1 MGKAKTTNGAA
12 NTPRQSTVKRA
23 EIRSALDSAKTAAR
37 FNFKPSFAR
46 VERKR
51 PAKPARLIAY
61 DFETTRIDPGTPRP
75 LYLTAFAPWF
85 QFDGAIESMAH
96 LHTLLVTR
104 FLIADHS
111 QCKFVAWNGNRFD
124 AYFVAAALITDK
136 RYQLRPYMTRSKA
149 LRGLRVTLMIDDAG
163 NPLDPETAPTWE
175 FLDGIA
181 MLGLVGVTL
190 AKLLAN
196 FAPDRAKLIGVIDFD
211 KEEFDPTN
219 PLHREYAFRDSE
231 GLWYAMDRAQQIMM
245 QTFGQ
250 PLAVTMGGACIKI
263 FQAHIPRGVEIEAPI
278 PDLEKII
285 REQALRGGF
294 CYCAKRYKGPVWKYD
309 LNQAYAAAMR
319 ESEMPAGGALLIQ
332 GAPARDARCFVARI
346 TASNPANRVPFYH
359 RTEKGGHLKSVFA
372 LTRIEDTWI
381 TSVEYRQL
389 QAEGWVIQCREHW
402 RWAGAFTMQEYVD
415 KLEVLRMNAEGG
427 PSGPIGTMVKATGNH
442 SYGKT
447 LEAIEPI
454 DYVLAS
460 ECPPDCLPYYG
471 DGFDPL
477 DHIFYRMVLDRR
489 AKAYHQPQIGAFIT
503 ARVRMVLRRAIL
515 LDPESWL
522 YADTDCVVFSRD
534 VTDQLD
540 IDAKRYGAWKI
551 EEAGTPFMII
561 AKKVYAEVDGSKRS
575 AKGLN
580 VKRLSADDFARW
592 YEGSEPAQDQVQ
604 INNFLSVLCGAEMYR
619 AQHRRGTAVHV

>member
-1 MGKAKTTNGAA
+1 M
-12 NTPRQSTVKRA
+12 
-23 EIRSALDSAKTAAR
+23 
-37 FNFKPSFAR
+37 
-46 VERKR
+46 
-51 PAKPARLIAY
+51 IAY
-61 DFETTRIDPGTPRP
+61 DFETTRINPGTPRP
-75 LYLTAFAPWF
+75 LYLTAYSPAF
-85 QFDGAIESMAH
+85 QFAGAIESMAH
-96 LHTLLVTR
+96 LRVFLITR
-104 FLIADHS
+104 FLIADHNG
-111 QCKFVAWNGNRFD
+111 CKFVAWNGNRFD

-136 RYQLRPYMTRSKA
+136 RFELRPYMTRSKA
-149 LRGLRVTLMIDDAG
+149 LRGLRVTLKLDDDG
-163 NPLDPETAPTWE
+163 NVLDPETAPTWE

-181 MLGLVGVTL
+181 MLGLVGVSL

-196 FAPDRAKLIGVIDFD
+196 FAPDRAKLVGVIDFE
-211 KEEFDPTN
+211 KEEFNPAD

-231 GLWYAMDRAQQIMM
+231 GLWYAMDRAQQIML
-245 QTFGQ
+245 QTFNQ

-263 FQAHIPRGVEIEAPI
+263 FQAHIPRGVEVESPI

-285 REQALRGGF
+285 REQVLRGGF
-294 CYCAKRYKGPVWKYD
+294 CYCAKRYKGPIWKYD

-319 ESEMPAGGALLIQ
+319 ESEMPSGGALLIQ
-332 GAPARDARCFVARI
+332 GAPSREARCFVARI
-346 TASNPANRVPFYH
+346 TASNPANKVPFYH
-359 RTEKGGHLKSVFA
+359 RTESGGRLKSVFA

-389 QAEGWVIQCREHW
+389 QAEGWAVRCVEHW

-454 DYVLAS
+454 DYVLSS

-515 LDPESWL
+515 LDPDAWL

-534 VTDQLD
+534 VTAYLD

-551 EEAGTPFMII
+551 EEAGTPFLII
-561 AKKVYAEVDGSKRS
+561 AKKVYAEIDGDKRS
-575 AKGLN
+575 AKGMN
-580 VKRLSADDFARW
+580 VKRLTADDFARW
-592 YEGSEPAQDQVQ
+592 YEGNEPAQDQVQ

-619 AQHRRGTAVHV
+619 SQHRRGTRIEAQQGPAEVIAPRL